1 MDALLLV
8 VADGLQR
15 LVFGMYFPDVLEAEV
30 SSLLIWRRWAS
41 VLPDELLLVEL
52 LVLGS
57 DGLHVLNPLHVLASY
72 RLEFIFLFL

>member
-1 MDALLLV
+1 MLYS
-8 VADGLQR
+8 ADL
-15 LVFGMYFPDVLEAEV
+15 LEAEV
-30 SSLLIWRRWAS
+30 SSSLIRRRWAS

-57 DGLHVLNPLHVLASY
+57 DGLHVLTPLHVLASY